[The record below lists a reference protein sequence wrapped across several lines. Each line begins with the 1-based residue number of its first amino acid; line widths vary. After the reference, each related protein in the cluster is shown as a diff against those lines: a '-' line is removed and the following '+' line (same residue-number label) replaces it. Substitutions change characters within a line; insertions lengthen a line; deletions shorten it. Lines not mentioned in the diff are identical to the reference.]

1 MATKKTKVNN
11 KKVAA
16 KKGTVIKDLA
26 PGELQKLANAGTKEA
41 IAKIEQYL
49 KIEQDEEKRAYA
61 EMALEECEFIYYQP
75 NSEKE
80 DQEFMLCE
88 LIRRRKIDLEDL
100 MMEAGAVQMKLDK
113 LMLEK
118 KVHDKIIAKHKD
130 KKEVWQYN
138 YIPDFLL
145 TEKDALQQLEDMI
158 GYEEEWIAEAKKMIT
173 APRYKN
179 IPDHHLAHFAFEFDE
194 ALDEGEDDE
203 ADYDDADYD
212 MATEVDEDGYD
223 YEDDDCCSD
232 GSCSCGN

>member
-1 MATKKTKVNN
+1 MATKKTKVND
-11 KKVAA
+11 KKTVA
-16 KKGTVIKDLA
+16 KKGTLLKDLA

-100 MMEAGAVQMKLDK
+100 MMEAGSVQMKLDK

-118 KVHDKIIAKHKD
+118 KVHDKILAKHKD
-130 KKEVWQYN
+130 KKEIWQFN
-138 YIPDFLL
+138 YIPDMLM
-145 TEKDALQQLEDMI
+145 TEHEALQQLEDAI
-158 GYEEEWIAEAKKMIT
+158 EYEEAWIAEAQKMIT
-173 APRYKN
+173 TPRYKN

-194 ALDEGEDDE
+194 AIDEDDDE
-203 ADYDDADYD
+203 AADYDDADYD
-212 MATEVDEDGYD
+212 MDDDGYD
-223 YEDDDCCSD
+223 YEEDDCCAD
-232 GSCSCGN
+232 GSCECGK

>member
-1 MATKKTKVNN
+1 MATKKTKVSN
-11 KKVAA
+11 KKTVA
-16 KKGTVIKDLA
+16 KKGTVIKNLA

-100 MMEAGAVQMKLDK
+100 MMEAGAVQMKMDK

-118 KVHDKIIAKHKD
+118 KVHDKILAKNKD
-130 KKEVWQYN
+130 KKEIWKFN
-138 YIPDFLL
+138 YIPDMLM
-145 TEKDALQQLEDMI
+145 TEQGVLQQLEDAI
-158 GYEEEWIAEAKKMIT
+158 EYEEAWIAEAKKMIST
-173 APRYKN
+173 PRYKN

-194 ALDEGEDDE
+194 AIDEEADDE
-203 ADYDDADYD
+203 ADYDGEEADYEEADYD
-212 MATEVDEDGYD
+212 EDYD
-223 YEDDDCCSD
+223 YDDGCCSD
-232 GSCSCGN
+232 GSCECGN